1 MSWLKRFCLRMKG
14 VSQMSL
20 DRDLQSIQ
28 EVRDLVARAKAAQK
42 IYATYTQEQ
51 VDQVVST
58 VAKAMFGHAEK
69 LAKMAHEET
78 GYGKWED
85 KTIKNQVASQF
96 LHDYIK
102 PMKTVG
108 IINEIPEKGIVEIGV
123 PVGVVAGLVPSTN
136 PTSTA
141 IYKSMICL
149 KSGNAIILSPHPAA
163 VKSILE
169 TVRLINE
176 TCQSLGLPEG
186 LVSAI
191 SLPTM
196 EATDALMKHKDVS
209 CVLAT
214 GGSAMVKAAYS
225 SGTPALGV
233 GPGNVP
239 AFIEKTADI
248 PKAVK
253 HIIESKT
260 FDNGVICA
268 SEQAVVVEREI
279 AEAVRAEFIKQGCY
293 FLNEDQKK
301 KFEKIIAK
309 PNGALNAAIVG
320 KSAYV
325 LGQMAGVDI
334 SQSVKVILADET
346 GVGSKHPFSK
356 EKLSPLLGFY
366 VEEGWEAACEKCID
380 ILEFEGKGH
389 SLAIHTKNDAI
400 VREFALKK
408 PVSRILVNTPAAL
421 GGVGASTNIAPAFT
435 LGCGAVGGSATSDN
449 VTPLHLIDIRRVAYG
464 AREVNE
470 IISTQQHS
478 QEEVEL
484 EKIIKRVIEQM
495 NK

>member
-1 MSWLKRFCLRMKG
+1 MT
-14 VSQMSL
+14 L

-28 EVRDLVARAKAAQK
+28 EVRDLVSSAKSAQK
-42 IYATYTQEQ
+42 SYATYSQAQ
-51 VDQVVST
+51 VDKVVQT
-58 VAKAMFGHAEK
+58 VAERMFEHAAY
-69 LAKMAHEET
+69 LGKMAHEET
-78 GYGKWED
+78 GYGKAED
-85 KTIKNQVASQF
+85 KKVKNQVASQF
-96 LHDYIK
+96 LYHYIK
-102 PMKTVG
+102 DMKTVG
-108 IINEIPEKGIVEIGV
+108 IINEVPEKGIIEIGV

-141 IYKSMICL
+141 IYKTLISL

-176 TCQSLGLPEG
+176 VCSELGLPAG

-191 SLPTM
+191 STPTM
-196 EATDALMKHKDVS
+196 EATDALMKHSDVS

-239 AFIEKTADI
+239 AFIEKSADI
-248 PKAVK
+248 KKAVT
-253 HIIESKT
+253 HIIQSKT
-260 FDNGVICA
+260 FDYGVICA
-268 SEQAVVVEREI
+268 SEQAVVVEREV
-279 AEAVRAEFIKQGCY
+279 ANDVKEEFLRQGCY
-293 FLNEDQKK
+293 FLNEDEKK
-301 KFEKIIAK
+301 KFEKVIAR
-309 PNGALNAAIVG
+309 PNGSLNPAIVG
-320 KSAYV
+320 KSAFA
-325 LGQMAGVDI
+325 LGRLAGVNI
-334 SQSVKVILADET
+334 PESTQVILAEET

-366 VEEGWEAACEKCID
+366 VENDWEQACERCIE

-389 SLAIHTKNDAI
+389 SLAIHTTNDEIVKN
-400 VREFALKK
+400 FALKK

-435 LGCGAVGGSATSDN
+435 LGCGAVGGCATSDN

-464 AREVNE
+464 AREANE
-470 IISTQQHS
+470 IIQPVSNNPGDY
-478 QEEVEL
+478 EL
-484 EKIIKRVIEQM
+484 EMIVKKVIAEM
-495 NK
+495 NRQ

>member
-1 MSWLKRFCLRMKG
+1 MT
-14 VSQMSL
+14 L

-28 EVRDLVARAKAAQK
+28 EVRDLVSRAKTAQK
-42 IYATYTQEQ
+42 IYAAYSQEQ
-51 VDQVVST
+51 VDNVVKT
-58 VAKAMFGHAEK
+58 VAETMFGHAQK
-69 LAKMAHEET
+69 LGKMAHEET
-78 GYGKWED
+78 GYGKWQD
-85 KTIKNQVASQF
+85 KTVKNQVASQF
-96 LHDYIK
+96 LYNYIK
-102 PMKTVG
+102 DMKTVG
-108 IINEIPEKGIVEIGV
+108 IINEMPEKGIIEIGV

-141 IYKSMICL
+141 IYKSMIAL

-176 TCQSLGLPEG
+176 VCAKLGLPEG

-191 SLPTM
+191 ATPTM
-196 EATDALMKHKDVS
+196 EATDALMKHQDVS

-239 AFIEKTADI
+239 AFIEKSADI
-248 PKAVK
+248 PQAVK
-253 HIIESKT
+253 HIIQSKT

-268 SEQAVVVEREI
+268 SEQAVVVEREV
-279 AEAVRAEFIKQGCY
+279 AAAVKAEFIKQGCY
-293 FLNEDQKK
+293 FLNEEEKK

-320 KSAYV
+320 KSAFA
-325 LGQMAGVDI
+325 LGKMAGVDI
-334 SQSVKVILADET
+334 PESIQVILAEET
-346 GVGSKHPFSK
+346 GVGAKHPFSK

-366 VEEGWEAACEKCID
+366 IENDWEQACERCIE

-389 SLAIHTKNDAI
+389 SLAIHTKNDEI
-400 VREFALKK
+400 VKSFALKK
-408 PVSRILVNTPAAL
+408 PVSRILVNTPAAQ

-464 AREVNE
+464 AREVD
-470 IISTQQHS
+470 Q
-478 QEEVEL
+478 
-484 EKIIKRVIEQM
+484 IIKPAAQSDDQFALEQIVKKVIAEMGKM
-495 NK
+495 N

>member
-1 MSWLKRFCLRMKG
+1 MT
-14 VSQMSL
+14 L

-28 EVRDLVARAKAAQK
+28 EVRDLVSSAKSAQK
-42 IYATYTQEQ
+42 SYATYSQSQ
-51 VDQVVST
+51 VDKVVQT
-58 VAKAMFGHAEK
+58 IAERMFEQAEY
-69 LAKMAHEET
+69 LGKMAHEET
-78 GYGKWED
+78 GYGKAED
-85 KTIKNQVASQF
+85 KKVKNQVASQF
-96 LHDYIK
+96 LYNYIK
-102 PMKTVG
+102 DMKTVG
-108 IINEIPEKGIVEIGV
+108 IINEVPEKGIIEIGV
-123 PVGVVAGLVPSTN
+123 PVGIVAGLVPSTN

-141 IYKSMICL
+141 IYKTLISL

-176 TCQSLGLPEG
+176 VCAELGLPAG

-191 SLPTM
+191 STPTM
-196 EATDALMKHKDVS
+196 EATDALMKHSDVS

-239 AFIEKTADI
+239 AFIEKSADI
-248 PKAVK
+248 KKAVT
-253 HIIESKT
+253 HIIQSKT
-260 FDNGVICA
+260 FDYGVICA
-268 SEQAVVVEREI
+268 SEQAVVAEREV
-279 AEAVRAEFIKQGCY
+279 ASAVKEEFIRQGCY
-293 FLNEDQKK
+293 FLNEEEKK
-301 KFEKIIAK
+301 KFEKIIAR
-309 PNGALNAAIVG
+309 PNGSLNPAIVG
-320 KSAYV
+320 KSAFA
-325 LGQMAGVDI
+325 LGRLAGVNI
-334 SQSVKVILADET
+334 PESTQVILAEET

-366 VEEGWEAACEKCID
+366 VENDWEQACERCIE

-389 SLAIHTKNDAI
+389 SLAIHTTNDEIVKN
-400 VREFALKK
+400 FALKK

-464 AREVNE
+464 AREANE
-470 IISTQQHS
+470 IIQPVSKNAGDY
-478 QEEVEL
+478 EL
-484 EKIIKRVIEQM
+484 EMIVKKVIAEM
-495 NK
+495 NRQ

>member
-1 MSWLKRFCLRMKG
+1 MT
-14 VSQMSL
+14 L
-20 DRDLQSIQ
+20 DRDLKSIQ
-28 EVRDLVARAKAAQK
+28 EVRDLVSAAKSAQK
-42 IYATYTQEQ
+42 IYATYSQAE
-51 VDQVVST
+51 VDHVVKS
-58 VAKAMFGHAEK
+58 VADAMFEQASP
-69 LAKMAHEET
+69 LAKMAHQET

-85 KTIKNQVASQF
+85 KIVKNQVASQVV
-96 LHDYIK
+96 YNSIK
-102 PMKTVG
+102 DMRTVG
-108 IINEIPEKGIVEIGV
+108 IINEIPEKGIIEIGV
-123 PVGVVAGLVPSTN
+123 PVGVVAGLIPSTN
-136 PTSTA
+136 PTSTT
-141 IYKSMICL
+141 IYKSLIAL

-176 TCQSLGLPEG
+176 VCAKLGLPQG
-186 LVSAI
+186 LVGAI
-191 SLPTM
+191 ATPTM

-253 HIIESKT
+253 HIIQSKT
-260 FDNGVICA
+260 FDHGVICA

-279 AEAVRAEFIKQGCY
+279 ALAVRAEFEKQNCY
-293 FLNEDQKK
+293 FLTDVEKK
-301 KFEKIIAK
+301 KFEKIIVKA
-309 PNGALNAAIVG
+309 NGALNPAIVG
-320 KSAYV
+320 KSAQV
-325 LGQMAGVDI
+325 LGKMAGVDI
-334 SQSVKVILADET
+334 PESVQVILAEET
-346 GVGSKHPFSK
+346 GVGSNHPFSK

-366 VEEGWEAACEKCID
+366 IENDWEQACERCME

-389 SLAIHTKNDAI
+389 SLAIHTKNDEI
-400 VREFALKK
+400 VKTFALKK

-464 AREVNE
+464 AREMND
-470 IISTQQHS
+470 
-478 QEEVEL
+478 
-484 EKIIKRVIEQM
+484 IIKPAHRTNDEYALEQIVKKVIAEM